1 MQTTSFPPSHFNSWD
16 IFMIQILSSVHFIPG
31 YKSTKGLKGVNTY
44 ATHSMGHF
52 FILFFAT
59 SYFYQYNMPNFSNSW
74 GKKKQWDAPLFSIL
88 NRKSVS
94 ATSSWWEIHFSTFF
108 FSFTR
113 CRLISLMQYLRFF
126 CSPNVMLRFFH
137 NRSSVPLEQIA
148 ASLFL
153 SRRQRDCLFLIEA
166 FSRAFSPALCLALQ
180 LFSQHLPPV
189 I

>member
-1 MQTTSFPPSHFNSWD
+1 MRCTTFLNPQPKIRFSNF
-16 IFMIQILSSVHFIPG
+16 FMMR
-31 YKSTKGLKGVNTY
+31 NT
-44 ATHSMGHF
+44 F
-52 FILFFAT
+52 FHLFF
-59 SYFYQYNMPNFSNSW
+59 
-74 GKKKQWDAPLFSIL
+74 
-88 NRKSVS
+88 
-94 ATSSWWEIHFSTFF
+94 FF
-108 FSFTR
+108 PFTR

-180 LFSQHLPPV
+180 LFSQHLPAV

>member
-1 MQTTSFPPSHFNSWD
+1 MQRTVWVIFSYFSLLQVIFISTICRIFQIHEVKKNNEMHHFSQSSTENPFQQLLHDEKYIFPP
-16 IFMIQILSSVHFIPG
+16 
-31 YKSTKGLKGVNTY
+31 
-44 ATHSMGHF
+44 
-52 FILFFAT
+52 
-59 SYFYQYNMPNFSNSW
+59 
-74 GKKKQWDAPLFSIL
+74 
-88 NRKSVS
+88 
-94 ATSSWWEIHFSTFF
+94 FF
-108 FSFTR
+108 FFPFTR

-180 LFSQHLPPV
+180 LFSQHLPAV